1 MTDVPPDN
9 PSDPLAGIVA
19 LREFEPLA
27 RAAMDPAAFD
37 YVAGGAWD
45 EITLAENEAAWRR
58 RRLRPRV
65 LVDASRVDPS
75 TTLLGA
81 ASAMPLAIAP
91 MAAHGLAHPDAEVA
105 TASAAAAAGVP
116 FTLSTMSTRSI
127 EEVAAAARG
136 GINWLQL
143 YTQAHPSRTRELV
156 ERAAAAGY
164 RAIVLTVD
172 LPLLGYR
179 ERDRRS
185 GFDLVGP
192 HGNFTDR
199 ASAAT
204 GAVAPTHG
212 GGVHATAD
220 DGFAQLKKQVL
231 TGLSWA
237 DLATIRSWSPL
248 PLVLK
253 GIMTAEDARLA
264 VEHGADG
271 IVVSNHG
278 ARQLD
283 RVSATADVLEEVVD
297 AVEGRTEVWVDGGI
311 RRGLDIAIAVALGA
325 RGVLVGRPMIWALA
339 AGGQA
344 AVERALVILREE
356 FEIALALLGAPTPA
370 DLRPAHIVPTGP

>member
-1 MTDVPPDN
+1 MTGVQTC
-9 PSDPLAGIVA
+9 A
-19 LREFEPLA
+19 LPI
-27 RAAMDPAAFD
+27 
-37 YVAGGAWD
+37 W
-45 EITLAENEAAWRR
+45 
-58 RRLRPRV
+58 
-65 LVDASRVDPS
+65 
-75 TTLLGA
+75 
-81 ASAMPLAIAP
+81 
-91 MAAHGLAHPDAEVA
+91 
-105 TASAAAAAGVP
+105 
-116 FTLSTMSTRSI
+116 
-127 EEVAAAARG
+127 
-136 GINWLQL
+136 INWFQL
-143 YTQAHPSRTRELV
+143 YTQAEPSRTREFV

-192 HGNFTDR
+192 HCNFTDR
-199 ASAAT
+199 ANAAT

-283 RVSATADVLEEVVD
+283 RVSATADVLRKSWTPSRAAPKYGSM
-297 AVEGRTEVWVDGGI
+297 AVSGAAWISRSRLPWER
-311 RRGLDIAIAVALGA
+311 VACSLGD
-325 RGVLVGRPMIWALA
+325 P
-339 AGGQA
+339 
-344 AVERALVILREE
+344 
-356 FEIALALLGAPTPA
+356 
-370 DLRPAHIVPTGP
+370 